1 MSGNAEG
8 FTDAYGLTKVLR
20 LIEKYEHNKELY
32 ILTFTNEDYH
42 LMLEGRTFFDL
53 IKAKKLELQIAS
65 KYQNFLKDNV
75 HENEEEI
82 GKSIR
87 KLSQNI

>member
-1 MSGNAEG
+1 MEG

-32 ILTFTNEDYH
+32 ILTFTNEDYR
-42 LMLEGRTFFDL
+42 LMLEGRIFFDL

-82 GKSIR
+82 GKAIR